1 MKKIILSL
9 FLLFITALPCFAD
22 SATEKKLMDLPLSLG
37 PSQWQRLNDI
47 TYIKGQFS
55 KLHAVD
61 IKYDE
66 ASLTDSDKKMI
77 AHLLEAADVMDQ
89 LFFLQVYAKN
99 PELLKNLESSS
110 DPIDKLKL
118 KYFLFQAGPFDRI
131 NEMHNFLNHDKRPLG
146 ANFYPMDLTKTEFE
160 NWIKNHPGDE
170 KAFRSEFTIIKRD
183 GEKLIA
189 VPYNREYR
197 QLLRKAGDSLK
208 KASCFAENE
217 TLKRYLLSRAE
228 AFSTDDYYQSDVDWM
243 TIENSNIELIIGPY
257 EVYEDNLLNYKAAYE
272 AFIYQ
277 TIPKDAEEFSAF
289 VKYLPELENNLP
301 IPDADK
307 NMDRDFTSPIRIVN
321 LIRSAGDSK
330 AGIHTSAFALPN
342 DERVRKEKGSKKV
355 MLKNVM
361 SAKFNASTYPIGK
374 KIITPDQV
382 KYIKFESYFR
392 DVVFHEM
399 AHGLGPGELKM
410 ADGTKK
416 DVRICLG
423 DLYSSIEECKAD
435 TLAMYNQFYLM
446 DKGIISKD
454 DYENMCVSYLTG
466 IFRSVRF
473 GVGEAHGMGA
483 LIQLNW
489 MIEKGAFNYNKA
501 SGTYSVDFAKFRE
514 ANKGLSKALLDIQ
527 RKGNYNDAKVFIEK
541 YGQVPEHLTI
551 TLEKL
556 YDIPIDIYPTFQK

>member
-1 MKKIILSL
+1 MKRIILSA
-9 FLLFITALPCFAD
+9 FLLIITALPCFAD
-22 SATEKKLMDLPLSLG
+22 VATEKKLMDLPTSLG
-37 PSQWQRLNDI
+37 PSKWQRLNDI
-47 TYIKGQFS
+47 TYLKGQFS
-55 KLHAVD
+55 KLHDVE
-61 IKYDE
+61 IKYDQS
-66 ASLTDSDKKMI
+66 SLTDSEKKMVI
-77 AHLLEAADVMDQ
+77 HLLEAADIMDQ

-99 PELLKNLESSS
+99 TELLKSLETSK
-110 DPIDKLKL
+110 DAVDKLKL
-118 KYFLFQAGPFDRI
+118 KYFLFNAGPFDRI
-131 NEMHNFLNHDKRPLG
+131 NEMHNFLSHEKRPLG
-146 ANFYPMDLTKTEFE
+146 ANFYPIDLTKTEFE
-160 NWIKNHPGDE
+160 DWIKNNPEDE

-189 VPYNREYR
+189 VPYYREYR

-228 AFSTDDYYQSDVDWM
+228 ALYTDDYYKSDVDWM
-243 TIENSNIELIIGPY
+243 GIEGSSIELIIGPY
-257 EVYEDNLLNYKAAYE
+257 EVYEDNLMNYKAAYE

-277 TIPKDAEEFSAF
+277 TIPQDAAEFHAF
-289 VKYLPELENNLP
+289 VKYLPELEKNLP

-321 LIRSAGDSK
+321 LIRSAGDAR

-361 SAKFNASTYPIGK
+361 SAKFHASTYPIGK
-374 KIITPDQV
+374 KIIATDQI
-382 KYIKFESYFR
+382 KHIKFESYFR

-454 DYENMCVSYLTG
+454 DYKDMCVSYLTG

-489 MIEKGAFNYNKA
+489 MIDKGAFKYDST
-501 SGTYSVDFAKFRE
+501 SGTYSVDFSKFRE

-527 RKGNYNDAKVFIEK
+527 RKGDYKEAKTFVEK
-541 YGQVPEHLTI
+541 YGQIPSHLTA